1 LGTLELYAES
11 RPLRAIRHLIG
22 ENTRMLSL
30 PALRSRNYRLF
41 FAGQLV
47 SLTGTWMQQIAMVWL
62 AYRLTD
68 SAAMLGLV
76 GFASQI
82 PILLFSTLAGV
93 WNDRVDRRR
102 LLIWTQT
109 AALTQALLLATL
121 TYFGT
126 IQAEWL
132 VVLAF
137 LLGCINAI
145 DLPARQ
151 AFVAQ
156 LVTDKADLANAIG
169 LNSFLMNG
177 TRFVGPA
184 LAGLLVATWGE
195 AICFLL
201 NALSYGAVLLALRAI
216 RVPSKTDRP
225 SGESAWASLKSGL
238 HYAFTHPA
246 IRRALWLVAGFG
258 LFVTPYSILMPLFA
272 REIFAG
278 AADTY
283 GFLVASAGAGS
294 LCAALWLAL
303 RAGRTAATAQG
314 LEALV
319 ARAAICGG
327 IALGGFALS
336 PGIVWAYPLLML
348 LGFCVVLTVAG
359 SNTLISISVADAYRG
374 RVMSIFSTAFLGIA
388 PLGSLA
394 VGAIAESVGV
404 RSTLLGCALLTLLLG
419 VRHTWQL
426 RQAHR

>member
-1 LGTLELYAES
+1 MF
-11 RPLRAIRHLIG
+11 H
-22 ENTRMLSL
+22 L

-68 SAAMLGLV
+68 SAAVLGLV

-82 PILLFSTLAGV
+82 PILLFSTMAGV

-109 AALTQALLLATL
+109 AALAQALLLAAL
-121 TYFGT
+121 TFFST
-126 IQAEWL
+126 IRAEWL
-132 VVLAF
+132 VALAF
-137 LLGCINAI
+137 ILGCINAI

-169 LNSFLMNG
+169 LNAFLMNG

-184 LAGLLVATWGE
+184 LAGLLVASWGE
-195 AICFLL
+195 AFCFLL

-216 RVPSKTDRP
+216 RVAPKTDQP
-225 SGESAWASLKSGL
+225 LKESAWSSLKSGL
-238 HYAFTHPA
+238 HYAYTHEA
-246 IRRALWLVAGFG
+246 INRALWLVAGFG
-258 LFVTPYSILMPLFA
+258 LFVTPYTILMPLFA

-294 LCAALWLAL
+294 LCAALWLAF
-303 RAGRTAATAQG
+303 RAGRKATTTQG
-314 LEALV
+314 LETLV
-319 ARAAICGG
+319 ARAALCGG
-327 IALGGFALS
+327 IALGGFALT
-336 PGIVWAYPLLML
+336 PGILWAYPLLML

-359 SNTLISISVADAYRG
+359 SNTLISISVADTYRG

-388 PLGSLA
+388 PLGSLV
-394 VGAIAESVGV
+394 VGVIAEAVGV
-404 RSTLLGCALLTLLLG
+404 RITLLGCALLTLLLST
-419 VRHTWQL
+419 RHVWLL
-426 RQAHR
+426 RQAHQ

>member
-1 LGTLELYAES
+1 M
-11 RPLRAIRHLIG
+11 P
-22 ENTRMLSL
+22 SL

-82 PILLFSTLAGV
+82 PILLFSTVAGV

-102 LLIWTQT
+102 LLLWTQT
-109 AALTQALLLATL
+109 AALTQALLLAIL
-121 TYFGT
+121 TFFGS
-126 IQAEWL
+126 IQADWL
-132 VVLAF
+132 VALAF
-137 LLGCINAI
+137 VLGCINAV

-195 AICFLL
+195 AFCFLL

-216 RVPSKTDRP
+216 RVAPKTDKPTR
-225 SGESAWASLKSGL
+225 ESTWSSLKSGFQ
-238 HYAFTHPA
+238 YAHTHEA

-258 LFVTPYSILMPLFA
+258 LFVTPYTILMPLFA

-294 LCAALWLAL
+294 LCAALWLTF
-303 RAGRTAATAQG
+303 RAGRTATTTQG
-314 LEALV
+314 LETLV
-319 ARAAICGG
+319 ARAALGGG
-327 IALGGFALS
+327 IVLAGFALT
-336 PGIVWAYPLLML
+336 PGIILAYPLLML

-359 SNTLISISVADAYRG
+359 SNTLISISVSDTYRG

-394 VGAIAESVGV
+394 VGAIAEAVGV
-404 RSTLLGCALLTLLLG
+404 RNTLLGCAVLTLLLS

-426 RQAHR
+426 RQQKPAHQ

>member
-1 LGTLELYAES
+1 MYA
-11 RPLRAIRHLIG
+11 RIARMG
-22 ENTRMLSL
+22 ENAPMSPPTRL

-41 FAGQLV
+41 FAGQLI

-68 SAAMLGLV
+68 SAAVLGLV

-82 PILLFSTLAGV
+82 PILLFSTVAGV

-121 TYFGT
+121 TFSGA

-132 VVLAF
+132 VALAF
-137 LLGCINAI
+137 VLGCINAI

-156 LVTDKADLANAIG
+156 LVNDKADLANAIG
-169 LNSFLMNG
+169 LNSLLMNG

-184 LAGLLVATWGE
+184 LAGLLVAAWGE
-195 AICFLL
+195 ALCFLL
-201 NALSYGAVLLALRAI
+201 NAVSYGAVLLALRAI
-216 RVPSKTDRP
+216 RIPPKADKPTS
-225 SGESAWASLKSGL
+225 ESAWLSLKSGL
-238 HYAFTHPA
+238 HYAFTHLA

-258 LFVTPYSILMPLFA
+258 LFVTPYTILMPLFA

-278 AADTY
+278 EADTY

-303 RAGRTAATAQG
+303 RAGQKATTEQG
-314 LEALV
+314 LETLV
-319 ARAAICGG
+319 ARAALCGG
-327 IALGGFALS
+327 IALGGFAMS
-336 PGIVWAYPLLML
+336 PGTILAYPLLML

-388 PLGSLA
+388 PLGSLV
-394 VGAIAESVGV
+394 VGAIAEAAGA
-404 RSTLLGCALLTLLLG
+404 RSTLLGCAMLTLLLS
-419 VRHTWQL
+419 VRHTWLL
-426 RQAHR
+426 RQAQR

>member
-1 LGTLELYAES
+1 MPALPA
-11 RPLRAIRHLIG
+11 
-22 ENTRMLSL
+22 L

-62 AYRLTD
+62 AYRLTG

-82 PILLFSTLAGV
+82 PILLFSAVAGV
-93 WNDRVDRRR
+93 WNDRADRRR
-102 LLIWTQT
+102 LLIGTQA
-109 AALTQALLLATL
+109 AALTQALLLTAL
-121 TYFGT
+121 TFFGS

-132 VVLAF
+132 VALAF
-137 LLGCINAI
+137 VLGCINAI

-177 TRFVGPA
+177 TRFIGPA

-195 AICFLL
+195 ALCFLL

-216 RVPSKTDRP
+216 HVAPKPNKPTR
-225 SGESAWASLKSGL
+225 ESAWSSLKSGL
-238 HYAFTHPA
+238 HYAHTHEA
-246 IRRALWLVAGFG
+246 IRRALWLVAGFS
-258 LFVTPYSILMPLFA
+258 LFVTPYAILMPLFA

-294 LCAALWLAL
+294 LCAALWLTI
-303 RAGRTAATAQG
+303 RGGRRTTTAQE
-314 LEALV
+314 LEILV
-319 ARAAICGG
+319 ARAALCGG
-327 IALGGFALS
+327 IALGGFAMTPS
-336 PGIVWAYPLLML
+336 IMWAYPVLTLI
-348 LGFCVVLTVAG
+348 GFCVVLTIAG
-359 SNTLISISVADAYRG
+359 SNTLISISVADTYRG

-394 VGAIAESVGV
+394 VGAIADTVGV
-404 RSTLLGCALLTLLLG
+404 RTTLLCCALLTLLLNT
-419 VRHTWQL
+419 RHMWLL
-426 RQAHR
+426 RQAHQ

>member
-1 LGTLELYAES
+1 M
-11 RPLRAIRHLIG
+11 P
-22 ENTRMLSL
+22 SL

-41 FAGQLV
+41 FAGQIV

-121 TYFGT
+121 AFFGT
-126 IQAEWL
+126 IQGEWL
-132 VVLAF
+132 VALAF
-137 LLGCINAI
+137 VLGCINAI

-169 LNSFLMNG
+169 LNAFLMNS

-184 LAGLLVATWGE
+184 LAGLLVAAWGE
-195 AICFLL
+195 ALCFLL

-216 RVPSKTDRP
+216 RVAPKTDKP
-225 SGESAWASLKSGL
+225 TGESAWSSLKSGL
-238 HYAFTHPA
+238 HYAHTHVA

-258 LFVTPYSILMPLFA
+258 LFVTPYTILMPLFA

-303 RAGRTAATAQG
+303 RAGRKATTAQG
-314 LEALV
+314 LEILI
-319 ARAAICGG
+319 ARAALCSGV
-327 IALGGFALS
+327 ALGGFALT
-336 PGIVWAYPLLML
+336 PGIIWAYPLLML

-359 SNTLISISVADAYRG
+359 SNTLISISVADTYRG

-388 PLGSLA
+388 PLGSLV
-394 VGAIAESVGV
+394 VGAIAEAVGV
-404 RSTLLGCALLTLLLG
+404 RSTLLGCALLTLLLSA
-419 VRHTWQL
+419 RHAWL
-426 RQAHR
+426 LHQAHQ